1 MRKPICWMVIILT
14 LLPVLSVGASP
25 MRIENLLRQ
34 LGGDDER
41 ARSEAR
47 QLLPREP
54 IDIIP
59 RLIPLLCSEKAPVWN
74 AAFNVLA
81 DFVNEVSVPSREL
94 ERQAVTDYL
103 MPLLAPDQPDEIKMR
118 ALRLLP
124 LVIPEG
130 YDTTPLALL
139 LSSPDEN
146 LREKA
151 RVALQ
156 ETGTQK
162 AVQALCSALDTADP
176 PFQAAILLALSRM
189 QAEVSLPAI
198 EVQLDSPEPQVRA
211 AAALALA
218 WSGKPAYLAP
228 LRVVRDAADEKTAF
242 TAGDALLRLIDAMAA
257 RGGNWPHVMA
267 AYREMLGVATNPAL
281 KSAAI
286 TGLGRYGDETVV
298 PDILAALQGE
308 DAPNLEAAALRAF
321 EYLQGAVATE
331 ALLAVYPKVSP
342 ELQAALLG
350 VFGRKQDP
358 AFLSLI
364 EAEAAHSDPAI
375 RRAAL
380 NALMVSNSPAAIAGF
395 EALAQA
401 GDEEKAIATEG
412 LQRLA
417 AAFRAKGQQE
427 AAGKAYL
434 ALYRLAEDEDLR
446 QEALD
451 GIKTFPVPEA
461 FEVVL
466 DALAGEDAENL
477 PVGMLAGIAVA
488 MMDAGRIEEADR
500 LIAHLLPRANSTE
513 AVQDALRFLGG
524 RPGAGALA
532 QKLGFVTAWHVI
544 GPFPWKMDEG
554 FSVRHVNEPEIDLNA
569 TFDLDGTTLGWKE
582 HRTEDVNGTVN
593 LHWLLGAV
601 DHAIGYAVAQI
612 EVPEASDAVLRM
624 SSDDGLKV
632 WVNGEAVHENN
643 VDRGGMLDQDQAP
656 AALKAGTNTILVAYT
671 QNLGGWNFALR
682 ITRPDGVVLP
692 FTQAE

>member
-1 MRKPICWMVIILT
+1 
-14 LLPVLSVGASP
+14 
-25 MRIENLLRQ
+25 MRIDNLLRQ

-47 QLLPREP
+47 QLLPRESV
-54 IDIIP
+54 DIIP
-59 RLIPLLCSEKAPVWN
+59 RLIPLLCSDNAPVWN
-74 AAFNVLA
+74 AAFKVLA
-81 DFVNEVSVPSREL
+81 DFANEVSVPGREA
-94 ERQAVTDYL
+94 ERLAVTDYL
-103 MPLLAPDQPDEIKMR
+103 MPLLAPDHPDAIKMR

-124 LVIPEG
+124 LVLPEG
-130 YDTTPLALL
+130 YDTSPIAVL

-156 ETGTQK
+156 ESGTQK
-162 AVQALCSALDTADP
+162 AVQALCSALETADP
-176 PFQAAILLALSRM
+176 PFQVAILLALSRM

-198 EVQLDSPEPQVRA
+198 EAQLESSEPALRA

-218 WSGKPAYLAP
+218 WSGKPRYLTA
-228 LRVVRDAADEKTAF
+228 LRNVRDAADDTTAF

-257 RGGNWPHVMA
+257 RGGNWPRVMA
-267 AYREMLGVATNPAL
+267 AYREMLGAATNPVL

-308 DAPNLEAAALRAF
+308 DAPDLEAAALAAF
-321 EYLQGAVATE
+321 ESLQGAVATE
-331 ALLAVYPKVSP
+331 TLLAAYPQVAP
-342 ELQAALLG
+342 ELQAGLLG
-350 VFGRKQDP
+350 VFGRKQDS
-358 AFLSLI
+358 AFLGLI
-364 EAEAAHSDPAI
+364 EAEAKNPEPAI

-380 NALMVSNSPAAIAGF
+380 DALIMSDSPVAVPGL
-395 EALAQA
+395 EALAQS
-401 GDEEKAIATEG
+401 GDEEKAIATVG

-417 AAFRAKGQQE
+417 AAFRGKGQAE

-434 ALYRLAEDEDLR
+434 ALYRVAEDEDLR
-446 QEALD
+446 QEALE
-451 GIKTFPVPEA
+451 GIKTYPVPEA

-466 DALAGEDAENL
+466 DAVAGEDAEKL
-477 PVGMLAGIAVA
+477 PVGMLAGIAAA
-488 MMDAGRIEEADR
+488 MMDAGRNDEADR

-513 AVQDALRFLGG
+513 AVRDALQFLGG

-554 FSVRHVNEPEIDLNA
+554 FSIRHVNEPEIDLNA
-569 TFDLDGTTLGWKE
+569 TFDLNGTALGWQA

-601 DHAIGYAVAQI
+601 DHAIGYAVARI
-612 EVPEASDAVLRM
+612 EVPEACDAVLRM

-643 VDRGGMLDQDQAP
+643 VDRGGMLDQDQVP
-656 AALKAGTNTILVAYT
+656 AALKAGNNTILVACT

-692 FTQAE
+692 FKQAE